1 MCFPKD
7 KTASR
12 MAEQQRSDELSRQS
26 RIQSGMSEIDRI
38 FSGQFSPEFYG
49 KQRQAYL
56 DFATP
61 QLDREYG
68 DTKDQLVYALSRSGL
83 LDSSAGQNENANLS
97 RAYDRNR
104 LGIAGKAMDTEN
116 AARASAENAR
126 SNLVATLNATG
137 DDAASAAAAMRQSQ
151 NLSMPQGY
159 SPLVGLFGDLS
170 SSIARIGSNAANDYS
185 GMARNIGSL
194 FKTGGR
200 GSQTVV
206 GG

>member
-12 MAEQQRSDELSRQS
+12 MAAQQRQDELARQA
-26 RIQSGMSEIDRI
+26 RIQSGMSEIDRV
-38 FSGQFSPEFYG
+38 FGGSFTPEFYG

-56 DFATP
+56 DYATP
-61 QLDREYG
+61 QLDQQYG
-68 DTKDQLVYALSRSGL
+68 QTKDQLVYALSRAGL
-83 LDSSAGQNENANLS
+83 LDSSAGQAENANLS

-104 LGIAGKAMDTEN
+104 LDIAGKAMDVEN
-116 AARASAENAR
+116 TARSNVENAR

-137 DDAASAAAAMRQSQ
+137 DDANAAATALRQSQ

-159 SPLVGLFGDLS
+159 SPLTSLFADVSGAIS
-170 SSIARIGSNAANDYS
+170 RIGSNASNDYS
-185 GMARNIGSL
+185 GLARSIGSL

>member
-12 MAEQQRSDELSRQS
+12 MAAQQREDEISRQS

-38 FSGQFSPEFYG
+38 FGGSFTPEFYA
-49 KQRQAYL
+49 KQRQAYM
-56 DFATP
+56 DYATP

-68 DTKDQLVYALSRSGL
+68 QTKDDLIYALSRSGL
-83 LDSSAGQNENANLS
+83 LDSSAGQAENANLS

-104 LGIAGKAMDTEN
+104 IDSAGKAMDVEN
-116 AARASAENAR
+116 TARAGAEGAR

-137 DDAASAAAAMRQSQ
+137 DDANAAATALRQSQ

-159 SPLVGLFGDLS
+159 SPLAGLFSDVSGAIS
-170 SSIARIGSNAANDYS
+170 RIGSNARNDYS
-185 GMARNIGSL
+185 GLARSIGGL

-200 GSQTVV
+200 GAQTVV

>member
-12 MAEQQRSDELSRQS
+12 MAAQQRSDELARQS

-38 FSGQFSPEFYG
+38 FSGQFNPEFYG

-61 QLDREYG
+61 QLDRQYG

-83 LDSSAGQNENANLS
+83 LDSSAGQTENANLS

-104 LGIAGKAMDTEN
+104 LEIAGKAMDTEN

-126 SNLVATLNATG
+126 SNLVTTLNATG
-137 DDAASAAAAMRQSQ
+137 DDAATAAAALRQSQ

-185 GMARNIGSL
+185 GLARSIGSL